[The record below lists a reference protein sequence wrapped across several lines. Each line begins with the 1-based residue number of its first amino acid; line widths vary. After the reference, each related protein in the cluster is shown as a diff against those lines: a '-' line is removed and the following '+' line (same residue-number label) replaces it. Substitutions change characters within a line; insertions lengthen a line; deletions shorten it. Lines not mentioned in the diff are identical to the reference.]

1 MGKRKKQK
9 RDGEFVWPE
18 DVEAALV
25 QGLSLYPRKHKKV
38 VRYVLKR
45 TNIYRSTKQI
55 SSWVQTERG
64 RPDSRLPD
72 SYSSW
77 PGRVSGLSHD
87 TYSNDG
93 SPPSSES
100 SLHGNRTVSGRTSSS
115 VRYHPYG
122 SASGSRVSLASGDCA
137 HLDPSGDL
145 AGDGAGSGREIHRIN
160 GNVITFASPPI
171 GQTSGNGHMAAFHV
185 SHDER
190 QPHISDVVA
199 PTGIGTYKRRR
210 ISDLLHSLPTTYH
223 HHLSRPRVPQQ
234 YLMMPSFGDDV
245 TIPPSVGVHLGP
257 ADGPV
262 PAASSDPSRDIR
274 YDNPNAGETN
284 GGIGRRTDFAA
295 G

>member
-25 QGLSLYPRKHKKV
+25 QGLNLYPRKHKKV
-38 VRYVLKR
+38 VRYVLNR
-45 TNIYRSTKQI
+45 TNIYRSTTQI

-87 TYSNDG
+87 TY
-93 SPPSSES
+93 
-100 SLHGNRTVSGRTSSS
+100 
-115 VRYHPYG
+115 
-122 SASGSRVSLASGDCA
+122 
-137 HLDPSGDL
+137 
-145 AGDGAGSGREIHRIN
+145 IHRIN
-160 GNVITFASPPI
+160 GNVITFASAPI

-234 YLMMPSFGDDV
+234 YLMMPSFGDDM

-274 YDNPNAGETN
+274 YDNPNAGEVRDT
-284 GGIGRRTDFAA
+284 T
-295 G
+295 